1 MSGDVDLAAV
11 GAVIGEPARAL
22 MLNALLGGRALPATE
37 LARIAHV
44 APSTASAHLAKL
56 VDAGLVVVEPH
67 GRHRYHRLAG
77 ADVAHALEVLA
88 TIAPPLEITTLR
100 AANRAGAERHAR
112 SCYDHLAGELGVA
125 LTDRLVELG
134 TLERDSLALRD
145 AEPLEAIGVHATQLT
160 GRRPLTRACLDWTER
175 RPHVAGQ
182 VGAAILTAL
191 LDRRWVTRGPA
202 GRAVQL
208 TQSGRDGLSR
218 ALGLSAF
225 AGESS

>member
-1 MSGDVDLAAV
+1 MSGDVDLAIV
-11 GAVIGEPARAL
+11 GAAIGEPARAL

-37 LARIAHV
+37 LAQV
-44 APSTASAHLAKL
+44 A
-56 VDAGLVVVEPH
+56 H

-77 ADVAHALEVLA
+77 EEVAHALEVLA
-88 TIAPPLEITTLR
+88 TIAPPMEIKTLR

-125 LTDRLVELG
+125 VTDRFIELG
-134 TLERDSLALRD
+134 ALEPDSLALRD
-145 AEPLEAIGVHATQLT
+145 ARPLEAIGVHGAQLT
-160 GRRPLTRACLDWTER
+160 GRRPMTRACLDWTER

-191 LDRRWVTRGPA
+191 LDLRWLKRAPA

-208 TQSGRDGLSR
+208 TPSGRDGLYSS
-218 ALGLSAF
+218 LGLRT
-225 AGESS
+225 

>member
-1 MSGDVDLAAV
+1 MSGDVDLASV
-11 GAVIGEPARAL
+11 GAAIGEPARAL
-22 MLNALLGGRALPATE
+22 MLNALLGGQALPASE
-37 LARIAHV
+37 LAQVARV

-56 VDAGLVVVEPH
+56 TEAGLVTVESQ

-88 TIAPPLEITTLR
+88 TIAPPLQVKTLR

-112 SCYDHLAGELGVA
+112 SCYDHLAGEVGVA
-125 LTDRLVELG
+125 VTDRFIELG
-134 TLERDSLALRD
+134 ALEPESLALLD
-145 AEPLEAIGVHATQLT
+145 ARPLEAIGIHAAQLT
-160 GRRPLTRACLDWTER
+160 GRRPMTRACLDWTER

-191 LDRRWVTRGPA
+191 LDLRWLKRAPA

-208 TQSGRDGLSR
+208 TQSGRKGLHSS
-218 ALGLSAF
+218 LGLRT
-225 AGESS
+225 